1 MVSDASDMD
10 RNFLYHGRNRR
21 NHLGCLAVQGK
32 SAAAAPQS
40 SFSGQT
46 PFEAAFRVTRR
57 RYVVAG
63 MVAAT
68 IAVLCSLAVAL
79 GAYLNMGVSN

>member
-1 MVSDASDMD
+1 MPPTWTVIFSIMAAITSAVLLYKAS
-10 RNFLYHGRNRR
+10 LPLLHG
-21 NHLGCLAVQGK
+21 K
-32 SAAAAPQS
+32 S

-46 PFEAAFRVTRR
+46 PFEAAFRV
-57 RYVVAG
+57 VAG
-63 MVAAT
+63 MVAAA

>member
-1 MVSDASDMD
+1 MPPTWTVVFSIMSAI
-10 RNFLYHGRNRR
+10 
-21 NHLGCLAVQGK
+21 AAIT
-32 SAAAAPQS
+32 SAALLYKASLPLPHGKS

-63 MVAAT
+63 MGGVGAA

>member
-1 MVSDASDMD
+1 MA
-10 RNFLYHGRNRR
+10 
-21 NHLGCLAVQGK
+21 AIAAIT
-32 SAAAAPQS
+32 SAALLYKASLPLLHGKS

-63 MVAAT
+63 MLPQRSPSFAR
-68 IAVLCSLAVAL
+68 LPLPSAL
-79 GAYLNMGVSN
+79 T

>member
-1 MVSDASDMD
+1 VMPPTWTVIFSIMA
-10 RNFLYHGRNRR
+10 
-21 NHLGCLAVQGK
+21 AIT
-32 SAAAAPQS
+32 SAALLYKASLPVLHGKS

-63 MVAAT
+63 MVAA
-68 IAVLCSLAVAL
+68 SAL
-79 GAYLNMGVSN
+79 T

>member
-1 MVSDASDMD
+1 MPPTWTVIFSIMA
-10 RNFLYHGRNRR
+10 
-21 NHLGCLAVQGK
+21 AIAAIT
-32 SAAAAPQS
+32 SAALLYKASLPLLHGKS

-63 MVAAT
+63 TSFAR
-68 IAVLCSLAVAL
+68 LPLRSAL
-79 GAYLNMGVSN
+79 T

>member
-1 MVSDASDMD
+1 MPPTWTVIFSIMAAIAAITSTALLYKAS
-10 RNFLYHGRNRR
+10 LPLLH
-21 NHLGCLAVQGK
+21 GK
-32 SAAAAPQS
+32 SF
-40 SFSGQT
+40 FSGQT

-63 MVAAT
+63 MVAAA

>member
-1 MVSDASDMD
+1 MAAIAAITSAALLYNAS
-10 RNFLYHGRNRR
+10 LP
-21 NHLGCLAVQGK
+21 LLQGK
-32 SAAAAPQS
+32 S

-63 MVAAT
+63 MGLPQRSPSFAR
-68 IAVLCSLAVAL
+68 LPLRSAL
-79 GAYLNMGVSN
+79 T